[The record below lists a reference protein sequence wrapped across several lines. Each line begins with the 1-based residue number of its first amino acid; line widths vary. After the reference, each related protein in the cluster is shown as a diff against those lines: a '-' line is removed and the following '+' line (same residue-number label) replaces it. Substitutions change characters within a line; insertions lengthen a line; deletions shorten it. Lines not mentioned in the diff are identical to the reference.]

1 MASSD
6 KTLEDMYTNLV
17 IRDEED
23 DGIVVPNEEVVV
35 SKQTYMLVGRFLT
48 EKTIN
53 YNAMQNV
60 LAGLWRPKEG
70 MEVYDMGGFR
80 YSFIFLP

>member
-6 KTLEDMYTNLV
+6 KTLEDMYANLV
-17 IRDEED
+17 IGDEED